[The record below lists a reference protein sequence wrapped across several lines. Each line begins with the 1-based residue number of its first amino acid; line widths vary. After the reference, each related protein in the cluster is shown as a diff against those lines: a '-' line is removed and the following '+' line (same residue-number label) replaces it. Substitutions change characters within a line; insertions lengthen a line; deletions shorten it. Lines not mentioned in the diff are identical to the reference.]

1 MFSPQDLVNPAVLAD
16 LASQYKTSVSA
27 LAENLDA
34 QFGTPLS
41 QGVQVE
47 YAAALAANS
56 KADAS
61 TIAGINERYQQ
72 KIAATAKRGL
82 KISVN
87 FVALELSREAGTQL
101 AVDLAKTWNRI
112 FTTQFK
118 TRLSP
123 DVISQKRPRYELDVT
138 STVGFLAAENQLKM
152 IQKGTEM
159 LAQDGRLAGLTDET
173 GATAGDLLGY
183 LEDFRAIYFDPLY
196 LNAFA
201 QRSALSDLYLR
212 DTQLAIDELSE
223 EIEELNTRL
232 TDIQNYQ
239 QGGNSFSNA
248 TGASGSSYG
257 PVR

>member
-1 MFSPQDLVNPAVLAD
+1 MFSPQDLVNPAVLAE

-123 DVISQKRPRYELDVT
+123 DVISQKMPRYELDVT
-138 STVGFLAAENQLKM
+138 STVGF
-152 IQKGTEM
+152 
-159 LAQDGRLAGLTDET
+159 
-173 GATAGDLLGY
+173 
-183 LEDFRAIYFDPLY
+183 
-196 LNAFA
+196 
-201 QRSALSDLYLR
+201 
-212 DTQLAIDELSE
+212 
-223 EIEELNTRL
+223 
-232 TDIQNYQ
+232 
-239 QGGNSFSNA
+239 
-248 TGASGSSYG
+248 SGS
-257 PVR
+257 

>member
-1 MFSPQDLVNPAVLAD
+1 
-16 LASQYKTSVSA
+16 
-27 LAENLDA
+27 
-34 QFGTPLS
+34 
-41 QGVQVE
+41 
-47 YAAALAANS
+47 
-56 KADAS
+56 
-61 TIAGINERYQQ
+61 
-72 KIAATAKRGL
+72 
-82 KISVN
+82 
-87 FVALELSREAGTQL
+87 
-101 AVDLAKTWNRI
+101 
-112 FTTQFK
+112 
-118 TRLSP
+118 
-123 DVISQKRPRYELDVT
+123 
-138 STVGFLAAENQLKM
+138 M

-232 TDIQNYQ
+232 TDIKQFQ
-239 QGGNSFSNA
+239 RGATLTQRRTGGSQ
-248 TGASGSSYG
+248 SSSA